1 MSYLLDTHTLIWF
14 LNGDGN
20 LSLKAR
26 KVIESAE
33 GVNFVSVASLWE
45 IAIKISIN
53 RLELNTSFE
62 QIGEEIN
69 NNNFKMLPITFKDTL
84 IISSLPFHH
93 RDPFDRLLIAQSL
106 NNNFILISKDKFFDN
121 YQIKTIW

>member
-69 NNNFKMLPITFKDTL
+69 NNNFKMLPITFQDTL